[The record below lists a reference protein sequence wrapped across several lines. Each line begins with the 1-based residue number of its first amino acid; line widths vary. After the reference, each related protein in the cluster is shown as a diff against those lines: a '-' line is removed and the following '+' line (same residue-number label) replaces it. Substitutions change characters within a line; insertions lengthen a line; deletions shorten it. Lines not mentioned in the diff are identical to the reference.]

1 MGINIEMTGSGEL
14 GPLAPGWNVQE
25 YATPVVIGNTA
36 GGTGNVSFNAAARDD
51 SLFVVNNNITTTE
64 QTLGSI
70 SGVVK
75 SVSQTG
81 LNVSVSHN
89 TQLAIFDATTDIPA
103 LGAGGV
109 YSALD
114 LCNQLSTRQIL
125 LTLPTGRFYSM
136 GGHSAGF
143 DEIGGLV
150 QAETTDGSY
159 LKVYTPTAEEYP
171 VYFREQYGSLW
182 ADSFALVNNEIYSTH
197 VYGDCFSNNKGVRI
211 SRMAF
216 KTKLDGGSVSWGFE
230 GGPYDSNLQTG
241 KTIGLT
247 IDEATEKM
255 IVSGEY
261 QNGSTTVNFYQEYN
275 LGTAIDVAQDIAV
288 FIEWERPLDTGVHT
302 LTVSACNTSDYTT
315 LATLVQEINA
325 PVSAYNTPWIL
336 TGNARAIYRNQ
347 GLDMGSWI
355 GEYEAAETYDVI
367 GAISIDGPVPAQD
380 NANMWEYLQNAC
392 SAYDYEI
399 ALVND
404 IVIAREVGLN
414 AISIDNK
421 TVPTISPN
429 MTLSGRSVEVVYSNA
444 MSVSN
449 QELYDA
455 RDDNNRVLSVKAE
468 ETITTTVPIS
478 GTPTVINLPS
488 RGTTPVNGVGEYS
501 ISDSTGIQV
510 PEYLWAKWG
519 GRVDIQV
526 SSTALNA
533 IDITLTGPSDATGI
547 FSNAP
552 GVTTEVEYPG
562 PYKLAYSAGNSDYA
576 ALSITGA
583 GVKTTPATLKV
594 NTAADYAKVAQ
605 DVAKT
610 INNPFIVS
618 KSQAYDRGLWAVCE
632 ASGPNVTLSCSIP
645 VSAVSSFGLVAGS
658 TIRYRDSIY
667 RVNEATIGNLAVS
680 INATRYVK
688 VSDFDAVWAGKTVA
702 LHDTLWGGY
711 DTSDQIIRPLWFVGD
726 NESVVMFLD
735 TDVNPYYDL
744 DGEPEISVFQDTDTN
759 PYYEDG
765 GNLEGEDIIK
775 LDTDENPYDEDK

>member
-36 GGTGNVSFNAAARDD
+36 GGTGNVTFSAAARDD

-64 QTLGSI
+64 ETLGAI

-81 LNVSVSHN
+81 LNVSVTHN

-125 LTLPTGRFYSM
+125 LGLPTGRFYSM

-143 DEIGGLV
+143 DELGKLV
-150 QAETTDGSY
+150 EPIITDGSY
-159 LKVYTPTAEEYP
+159 PKVYTETAEEYP

-182 ADSFALVNNEIYSTH
+182 ADTFGLVDNEIYATH
-197 VYGDCFSNNKGVRI
+197 IYGDCFSSNKGIRI

-230 GGPYDSNLQTG
+230 AGPYDSNLQMG
-241 KTIGLT
+241 KMINVV
-247 IDEATEKM
+247 IDEPTEKM

-261 QNGSTTVNFYQEYN
+261 QNGSTTLNFYQEYD
-275 LGTAIDVAQDIAV
+275 LSTAIDVAQDIAV
-288 FIEWERPLDTGVHT
+288 FIEWERPLDSGVHT

-315 LATLVQEINA
+315 LATLVQEIDA
-325 PVSAYNTPWIL
+325 PVSAYNSPWAL

-347 GLDMGSWI
+347 GLDMGDWI
-355 GEYEAAETYDVI
+355 EEYELPETYEVT
-367 GAISIDGPVPAQD
+367 GALSIDGPVPAVA
-380 NANMWEYLQNAC
+380 NTNMWEYLQQAC
-392 SAYDYEI
+392 SAYNYEI
-399 ALVND
+399 ALVD
-404 IVIAREVGLN
+404 DAIVAREVGLN

-444 MSVSN
+444 ISVTN
-449 QELYDA
+449 QELYNA

-488 RGTTPVNGVGEYS
+488 RGTTPVNGVGQYS
-501 ISDSTGIQV
+501 IAFSTGAQV

-519 GRVDIQV
+519 GRVDVKI
-526 SSTALNA
+526 SETAINA
-533 IDITLTGPSDATGI
+533 IDITLTGPSSTDGTFNGET
-547 FSNAP
+547 P
-552 GVTTEVEYPG
+552 LYPG
-562 PYKLAYSAGNSDYA
+562 PYKIAYSSGSSDYA

-594 NTAADYAKVAQ
+594 NTAADYDKVAQ

-618 KSQAYDRGLWAVCE
+618 KPQAYDRGLWAVAE
-632 ASGPNVTLSCSIP
+632 ASGPNVSLSCSIP
-645 VSAVSSFGLVAGS
+645 VSSINTFGLVAGS
-658 TIRYRDSIY
+658 LIRYRDSIY
-667 RVNEATIGNLAVS
+667 RVNDATIGNLVVS

-688 VSDFDAVWAGKTVA
+688 VSDFDAVWDGKTVG
-702 LHDTLWGGY
+702 LHDALWGGY
-711 DTSDQIIRPLWFVGD
+711 DTSDQVIRPLWFVGD
-726 NESVVMFLD
+726 DESVVMFLD

-759 PYYEDG
+759 PYYEEG

-775 LDTDENPYDEDK
+775 LDTDENPYDEDL